1 MIVKEDGIPP
11 TTHWLLATVLTVHTG
26 KDGRARVV
34 DLKYKG
40 GKMIRPI
47 HKLYI
52 LPTTKESDD
61 TL

>member
-1 MIVKEDGIPP
+1 MKEDGLPP
-11 TTHWLLATVLTVHTG
+11 THWLLARVLTVHTG
-26 KDGRARVV
+26 KDGRARMV

-40 GKMIRPI
+40 RKMTKTI
-47 HKLYI
+47 HKLCI